1 MKRKSKGVKRR
12 RYNGRVVEGEGREL
26 SRRICRFAQ
35 DNAQTF
41 NELEGS
47 APRPDWL
54 NDRACDNWSALFTVA
69 KLAGGSWLEM
79 ALDAAKV
86 LSSAAEDADQAE
98 RLIHDTRQVFQKEG
112 WPEVMKSGD
121 LVQHLSAI
129 ESSSW
134 GEFRKGKGISTHKLA
149 AMFKPFGIRSS
160 QDRNSSGEKTRGYW
174 LKDLQEV
181 FERYPPSS
189 EVGQVGQPNN
199 DGGFS
204 DFQSGTENKPCPTS
218 QSPETRTSTELSHLS
233 HSEGQDEGKQ
243 LSMDL

>member
-41 NELEGS
+41 NELEGN

-69 KLAGGSWLEM
+69 KLAGGSWLEL

-129 ESSSW
+129 ESSPW
-134 GEFRKGKGISTHKLA
+134 GEFRKGKGITPHKVSTMLR
-149 AMFKPFGIRSS
+149 PFEIRSD
-160 QDRNSSGEKTRGYW
+160 QRRDSSGVKIRGYW

-181 FERYPPSS
+181 FERYPPPS
-189 EVGQVGQPNN
+189 EVGQPGQPNN
-199 DGGFS
+199 DGGSS

-218 QSPETRTSTELSHLS
+218 KSSETRTSTELSHLS
-233 HSEGQDEGKQ
+233 HSEGQKEGKP
-243 LSMDL
+243 LSIDL